1 MARRWAQQPPLIP
14 GVPGLCSLS
23 QLRRVVMVPESCREC
38 RPSVS
43 ATMRSCPC
51 TSHCSSWAD
60 TSLSTSAKSGSWQGG
75 ESAMDQPRGSGHRG
89 CQGSGGTEGFTCT
102 VMLAWI
108 SRSVWPWCRMR
119 TLSGTQGD
127 SGHGR
132 GEWTHWT
139 RGLQPLSN
147 PHLCA
152 YRLQAPGTFLPAAC
166 PCVPGPSPFPPAPPK
181 SLQTPITNLSFLHT
195 DLLQHPRPPCTG
207 EPQITQHTRYAPLTP
222 APHTA
227 PTPTLSPSSSPAA
240 HPDPTDPLQLYAA
253 PSGQCL
259 PPLPALSP
267 LAPGSSSPRAM
278 RMKCRLFS
286 VSLSVSMAMPPAPK
300 CSGSI
305 EVRMAPNVSVQ
316 GQSRE
321 GHSGGHPLGVQGG
334 AGLTCK
340 ECPVLED
347 VPVDLSGGLSP
358 GDEGHSELLPPQQL
372 HVGFG
377 HRPPHPAELWVTEGR
392 AGWWQ
397 EGTAHPAGLGRGP
410 VPSALPAA
418 LTMPS
423 SGAALFCTGCSNSTL
438 PSASLKR
445 TRLGR
450 PSLRTPR
457 G

>member
-89 CQGSGGTEGFTCT
+89 CQGSGGTGGFTCT

-181 SLQTPITNLSFLHT
+181 SLHTPITNLSFLHT
-195 DLLQHPRPPCTG
+195 DPHTPHALQHPRPPARVNPKSHNIQGMHPSPCTPHSLYTHP
-207 EPQITQHTRYAPLTP
+207 EPLTQ
-222 APHTA
+222 
-227 PTPTLSPSSSPAA
+227 PS
-240 HPDPTDPLQLYAA
+240 
-253 PSGQCL
+253 
-259 PPLPALSP
+259 
-267 LAPGSSSPRAM
+267 
-278 RMKCRLFS
+278 
-286 VSLSVSMAMPPAPK
+286 
-300 CSGSI
+300 
-305 EVRMAPNVSVQ
+305 
-316 GQSRE
+316 
-321 GHSGGHPLGVQGG
+321 
-334 AGLTCK
+334 
-340 ECPVLED
+340 
-347 VPVDLSGGLSP
+347 
-358 GDEGHSELLPPQQL
+358 
-372 HVGFG
+372 
-377 HRPPHPAELWVTEGR
+377 
-392 AGWWQ
+392 
-397 EGTAHPAGLGRGP
+397 
-410 VPSALPAA
+410 
-418 LTMPS
+418 
-423 SGAALFCTGCSNSTL
+423 
-438 PSASLKR
+438 
-445 TRLGR
+445 R
-450 PSLRTPR
+450 PS
-457 G
+457 